1 MLESSLMDYD
11 LIYWF
16 TYDLTPEISSSLP
29 LTVNFECTF
38 MSLGFNRS
46 AYLTL
51 IPVLTLQA
59 VPPLLH
65 RWQLC
70 AGPMVRE
77 ITTARMT
84 PTVTHV

>member
-16 TYDLTPEISSSLP
+16 TYNEISTSPP

-38 MSLGFNRS
+38 MSLGFNGS

-65 RWQLC
+65 RWELC

-84 PTVTHV
+84 PTLTHV